1 MPATKATKATS
12 ATTASGA
19 HEGQHVGLVH
29 ERLRAAIL
37 RGEIPAG
44 ATTSQAALAKE
55 LDAGPTPLREALRML
70 QREGL
75 VISEPNRRVRI
86 AELSSED
93 AEELY
98 IMRISLEAVAIRI
111 TVPKLKSAD
120 FAALEGYMAQMDH
133 YMRTHDNP
141 GMRQPHHEF
150 HQLLVA
156 GAGPRVS
163 DMIGQLFDHAER
175 YRVRYGATRNEVWE
189 ERRAEHRAIV
199 DAAAAGDPDLAALR
213 LTEHYSRTAA
223 LIFAALDP
231 DHDLERLRTTIE
243 TVAPGA
249 GSKLTVS

>member
-1 MPATKATKATS
+1 MAQTS
-12 ATTASGA
+12 AAPVRD
-19 HEGQHVGLVH
+19 GQHVGFVH

-37 RGEIPAG
+37 RGDIPAG
-44 ATTSQAALAKE
+44 ATTSQASLAKE
-55 LDAGPTPLREALRML
+55 LEAGRTPLREALRML

-111 TVPKLKSAD
+111 TVPTLTSAD

-133 YMRTHDNP
+133 YMRVDDRR
-141 GMRQPHHEF
+141 GMRAPHHEF
-150 HQLLVA
+150 HRLLVA
-156 GAGPRVS
+156 GAGPRVT
-163 DMIGQLFDHAER
+163 DMIAQLFDHAER
-175 YRVRYGATRNEVWE
+175 YRLRYGATDDSLWGQ
-189 ERRAEHRAIV
+189 RREEHRAII

-213 LTEHYSRTAA
+213 LSEHYARTAA
-223 LIFAALDP
+223 LIFAGLDP
-231 DHDLERLRTTIE
+231 NHDLARLRTTMR

-249 GSKLTVS
+249 EEKLAVS